1 MIRKTA
7 MLGGLLLATG
17 LALPAMAQDSA
28 IRIVMGED
36 VDLLEPCMSTQST
49 IGAVLLQN
57 ISETLTYLDVAGG
70 TGLQPKLA
78 ESWEQQP
85 DGGWR
90 FKLRQGVTFSDGT
103 TFDAKDVK
111 HSFDRV
117 MSDKITCE
125 AKRYFGGMT
134 VSASVIDDQTID
146 FKADPAQPIL
156 PLLLSLVSIVPE
168 ETPIEFT
175 RQPIGTG
182 PYVLKDWTPSQQI
195 VLAERDGYWG
205 TKPAVTQATYLFRA
219 DPAVRA
225 AMVATAEAD
234 IAPSIAAQ
242 DATNPET
249 DFPYLDSET
258 IYIRLDHSMPPINDV
273 RVRKALNMAIDRE
286 AFIGTLLPEGTLLA
300 TALFPPPTLGWNKD
314 VPVWKYD
321 PEGAKKLL
329 EEAKAD
335 GVPVDTKLTLV
346 ARTANFPNIT
356 EVMEAIQQQLQDV
369 GFNVDLQFYE
379 IAEFQKLYSKPY
391 PTDRGPMMATA
402 MHDNSKGDPSF
413 TMFFKYASEGLQ
425 SGISD
430 AKVDDL
436 ITRASAATGEERA
449 KLWSELQAYLH
460 DDVVA
465 DVLLFHSVRF
475 ARVAPRL
482 EWKPNMSTTSSLP
495 LGEIAFK

>member
-78 ESWEQQP
+78 ESWEQQA
-85 DGGWR
+85 DGSWR
-90 FKLRQGVTFSDGT
+90 FKLRQGVSFSDGSG
-103 TFDAKDVK
+103 FDAKDVK
-111 HSFDRV
+111 HSFDRA
-117 MSDKITCE
+117 MSDQITCE
-125 AKRYFGGMT
+125 VKRYFGGMT

-195 VLAERDGYWG
+195 VLGQRDGYWG
-205 TKPAVTQATYLFRA
+205 EKPAVTSATYVFRA

-225 AMVATAEAD
+225 AMVATDEAD
-234 IAPSIAAQ
+234 IAPSIAAL

-249 DFPYLDSET
+249 DFSYLDSET
-258 IYIRLDHSMPPINDV
+258 IYIRLDHSMPPVNDI

-300 TALFPPPTLGWNKD
+300 TALFPPPTLGWKKD
-314 VPVWKYD
+314 VAPGNTT
-321 PEGAKKLL
+321 P
-329 EEAKAD
+329 
-335 GVPVDTKLTLV
+335 
-346 ARTANFPNIT
+346 R
-356 EVMEAIQQQLQDV
+356 
-369 GFNVDLQFYE
+369 
-379 IAEFQKLYSKPY
+379 
-391 PTDRGPMMATA
+391 
-402 MHDNSKGDPSF
+402 
-413 TMFFKYASEGLQ
+413 
-425 SGISD
+425 
-430 AKVDDL
+430 
-436 ITRASAATGEERA
+436 
-449 KLWSELQAYLH
+449 
-460 DDVVA
+460 
-465 DVLLFHSVRF
+465 
-475 ARVAPRL
+475 APRPC
-482 EWKPNMSTTSSLP
+482 WTRPRPMACRSTPS
-495 LGEIAFK
+495 